1 MLDFPE
7 PCALSKRRRGDRGLA
22 EQEIVSGLYS
32 IPEQR
37 WTDTRSTER
46 PRDAYADGNQ
56 PSRLDDTSPRFIEG
70 ERMPNSTPS
79 ARENSILITIGI
91 AMSKS
96 LGGAGPRPELLGIAG
111 LYGRRSRRRVVWLF
125 RRSSES
131 PISHNI
137 GGQRPTN
144 SARRS
149 AFPRSL

>member
-7 PCALSKRRRGDRGLA
+7 PRALSKRRRGDRGLA

-32 IPEQR
+32 IPEQH
-37 WTDTRSTER
+37 WTGTRSTER
-46 PRDAYADGNQ
+46 PCDVYADVNQ
-56 PSRLDDTSPRFIEG
+56 PSPLDGTSAPV
-70 ERMPNSTPS
+70 
-79 ARENSILITIGI
+79 
-91 AMSKS
+91 
-96 LGGAGPRPELLGIAG
+96 RPELLGIAG